1 MDTAIKPADL
11 SDSLIAHGQHF
22 VTTDEI
28 AELVGVAPGSVRQSL
43 RRPAAANKIVSVT
56 NGAWVPVPPEYRA
69 AGAPP
74 PAHFIHQL
82 MGFLGHP
89 YYVGFLSAAAIH
101 GASHQAVMVFQVATP
116 AVLRDRAIGAG
127 QMRFIRRSAVPR
139 RSVFD
144 HLVPTGRIKVSTPA
158 VTLLDLVES
167 PSHGAGLSNV
177 ATVIAQFIED
187 EIIDPAVLAKEATRY
202 PTAVAQRAG
211 FLTESMADLVGTPF
225 DLSDL
230 EALIQGSE
238 TVPLAS
244 HRSDGGDRNNRWG
257 VVVNAEI
264 EPDL

>member
-1 MDTAIKPADL
+1 MHTAIRPTDL
-11 SDSLIAHGQHF
+11 SDWLIAHGQHF
-22 VTTDEI
+22 ATTDEI

-43 RRPAAANKIVSVT
+43 RRPVAANKIVSVT

-74 PAHFIHQL
+74 PAHFIHRL
-82 MGFLGHP
+82 MEFLGHP

-116 AVLRDRAIGAG
+116 AVLRDRQIGAG

-139 RSVFD
+139 RSVVD

-167 PSHGAGLSNV
+167 PSQGAGLSNV
-177 ATVIAQFIED
+177 ATVIAQFVED
-187 EIIDPAVLAKEATRY
+187 EIIDPDVLAREAAGY

-211 FLTESMADLVGTPF
+211 LLVESMAELIGASIDLRE
-225 DLSDL
+225 L
-230 EALIQGSE
+230 ERLIQGSAS
-238 TVPLAS
+238 VALSS
-244 HRSDGGDRNNRWG
+244 HRRGDGDRNTRWG